1 MSLDK
6 RKHHS
11 PGAVRA
17 FVRWCLVQI
26 RVIKA
31 GLGERYRKG
40 CEGRQ
45 EESLGHDWK
54 EQFQ

>member
-1 MSLDK
+1 MLEKRLLD
-6 RKHHS
+6 
-11 PGAVRA
+11 GVL
-17 FVRWCLVQI
+17 CGI

-31 GLGERYRKG
+31 ALGERCGKG